1 MGNAVKSFGQ
11 ISNKCT
17 EDFFYYQQPFSIFLP
32 LTEDSADH
40 CTLFWNHI
48 NKFKVLSYFSSSHP
62 EEFLIKGVLKI
73 CSKFTGEHPCRS
85 AISISNFIEIALR
98 HGCSPVNLLHI
109 FRTCFPRNTSVW
121 LLLIFA
127 WTLIVHRFLKYS
139 MICSQAYD

>member
-17 EDFFYYQQPFSIFLP
+17 KDFFYYQQPFSIFLP
-32 LTEDSADH
+32 LTEDSVDH
-40 CTLFWNHI
+40 CTLFWSHI

-85 AISISNFIEIALR
+85 AISIKLQSKFIEITFW
-98 HGCSPVNLLHI
+98 HGCSPLNLLHFFGKPFI
-109 FRTCFPRNTSVW
+109 RNIT
-121 LLLIFA
+121 
-127 WTLIVHRFLKYS
+127 WTAASDHRSF
-139 MICSQAYD
+139 

>member
-17 EDFFYYQQPFSIFLP
+17 KDFFYYQQPFSIFLP
-32 LTEDSADH
+32 LTEDSVDH

-85 AISISNFIEIALR
+85 AISIKLQSKFIEITFW
-98 HGCSPVNLLHI
+98 HGCSLNLLHF
-109 FRTCFPRNTSVW
+109 FRKPFIRNTP
-121 LLLIFA
+121 
-127 WTLIVHRFLKYS
+127 WTAASDHRSF
-139 MICSQAYD
+139 